1 MDNTINNEEIKTKD
15 KPKNYKKEYL
25 IGIFVLIAFMCLQLF
40 FSGFYDIYADSPL
53 VWIIFMAAGITFH
66 RKDWK
71 EYMLF
76 IFPVLNYFLFK
87 FFYIFIPNYIIIFIV
102 LGVLTIFYAV
112 KENSDKK
119 KIKIALV
126 IVLGTV
132 LFSTNYYLYSSRIIK
147 DGNLEAEIKR
157 SQEIKKPAFLSLKQ
171 GELDEIESMRI
182 SDVNKVKSLSGIE
195 SMDFLKTLYIDDEGF
210 IMDYSPFLKCKNLK
224 RMSIGYGYLNKL
236 GELDTFGKLEDLEIV
251 FPKKGSL
258 EDMPYFPDVKNL
270 DIQTKKPISLLGL
283 KNFPKVEKFSLSV
296 TGVPSF
302 DGIENL
308 TNLKELILYDKVIE
322 NYDKLLEIPT
332 LKKISLYSPLNVNDE
347 LIKKARAK
355 GIEVNVMEE
364 ANLIFQ

>member
-1 MDNTINNEEIKTKD
+1 MDNTINNEEIETKD
-15 KPKNYKKEYL
+15 KPKNYKREYL
-25 IGIFVLIAFMCLQLF
+25 IGIFMLIAFMCLQLC
-40 FSGFYDIYADSPL
+40 FSSIYDTSADSPL
-53 VWIIFMAAGITFH
+53 FWIVLMVAGIAFH
-66 RKDWK
+66 RGNWK
-71 EYMLF
+71 EYILW

-87 FFYIFIPNYIIIFIV
+87 FFYIFIPNYIVIFIV
-102 LGVLTIFYAV
+102 VAVLTIFYAV

-126 IVLGTV
+126 IVLGIL
-132 LFSTNYYLYSSRIIK
+132 LFSTNYYLYSNRIIK
-147 DGNLEAEIKR
+147 DGSLEAEIKHYQKIYR
-157 SQEIKKPAFLSLKQ
+157 PAFLSLKED
-171 GELDEIESMRI
+171 ELNKIDKI
-182 SDVNKVKSLSGIE
+182 SIGAGKKVKNLSGIE
-195 SMDFLKTLYIDDEGF
+195 KMNSIKQVSIDDDGF
-210 IMDYSPFLKCKNLK
+210 IMSYRPLLECKNLK
-224 RMSIGYGYLNKL
+224 RLIIRDGYLKKL
-236 GELDTFGKLEDLEIV
+236 GETGTFDNLVELVIDSV
-251 FPKKGSL
+251 KKGSL
-258 EDMPYFPDVKNL
+258 EDMPYFPDVKDLN
-270 DIQTKKPISLLGL
+270 IQTKKPISLSGL

-355 GIEVNVMEE
+355 GIEVDVMEE

>member
-1 MDNTINNEEIKTKD
+1 MDNTINNEETKTKD

-71 EYMLF
+71 EYILW

-126 IVLGTV
+126 IALGIL
-132 LFSTNYYLYSSRIIK
+132 LFSTNYYDYSNRIIK
-147 DGNLEAEIKR
+147 DRNLEAEIKR

-171 GELDEIESMRI
+171 GELDKIDEMRI

-195 SMDFLKTLYIDDEGF
+195 SMDSLKTLYIDDEGF
-210 IMDYSPFLKCKNLK
+210 IMDYSPLLKCKSLK
-224 RMSIGYGYLNKL
+224 RMSIWYGNLNKF
-236 GELDTFGKLEDLEIV
+236 GEIDTFKNLEDLVIV

-258 EDMPYFPDVKNL
+258 EDMPYFPDVKDLN
-270 DIQTKKPISLLGL
+270 IQTKKPISLSGL

-308 TNLKELILYDKVIE
+308 TNLRELILYDKVIE
-322 NYDKLLEIPT
+322 NYDKLLSIPT
-332 LKKISLYSPLNVNDE
+332 LKKISLYSPLNVNNE
-347 LIKKARAK
+347 LINAAKAK
-355 GIEVNVMEE
+355 GIEIEIME
-364 ANLIFQ
+364 

>member
-15 KPKNYKKEYL
+15 KSKNYKKKYL
-25 IGIFVLIAFMCLQLF
+25 IGIFMLIAFMFLQLF

-53 VWIIFMAAGITFH
+53 FWIIFMVAGITFH

-71 EYMLF
+71 EYMLL

-87 FFYIFIPNYIIIFIV
+87 FFYIFIPNYIVIFIV
-102 LGVLTIFYAV
+102 VAVLTIFYAV

-126 IVLGTV
+126 IALGLV
-132 LFSTNYYLYSSRIIK
+132 LFSTNYYLYSNRIIK

-171 GELDEIESMRI
+171 GELDEIDSMRI

-195 SMDFLKTLYIDDEGF
+195 SMDSLKTLYINDEGF
-210 IMDYSPFLKCKNLK
+210 IMDYSPLLKCKNLK
-224 RMSIGYGYLNKL
+224 RMSIWYGYLNKL
-236 GELDTFGKLEDLEIV
+236 GELDTFGKLEDLGIV

-270 DIQTKKPISLLGL
+270 DIQTKNPISLSGL
-283 KNFPKVEKFSLSV
+283 KNFPKAERFSLCV

-308 TNLKELILYDKVIE
+308 TNLEELTLYDEVIE
-322 NYDKLLEIPT
+322 NYDKLLSIPT
-332 LKKISLYSPLNVNDE
+332 LKKIALRSPLNVNDE
-347 LIKKARAK
+347 FINAAKAK
-355 GIEVNVMEE
+355 GIEIRIME
-364 ANLIFQ
+364 

>member
-15 KPKNYKKEYL
+15 KLKNYKKEYL
-25 IGIFVLIAFMCLQLF
+25 IGIFVLIAFMCLQLC
-40 FSGFYDIYADSPL
+40 FSSLYDASADSPSF
-53 VWIIFMAAGITFH
+53 WIIFMVAGIMFH

-71 EYMLF
+71 EYMLL

-87 FFYIFIPNYIIIFIV
+87 FFYIFIPNYIVIFIV
-102 LGVLTIFYAV
+102 VAVLTIFCAV

-126 IVLGTV
+126 IVLGIV
-132 LFSTNYYLYSSRIIK
+132 LFSTNCYLYSNRIIK

-157 SQEIKKPAFLSLKQ
+157 SQEIKKPAFISLKQ
-171 GELDEIESMRI
+171 GELDKIDEMRI

-195 SMDFLKTLYIDDEGF
+195 SMDSLKTLYIDDEGF
-210 IMDYSPFLKCKNLK
+210 IIDYSPLLKCKSLK
-224 RMSIGYGYLNKL
+224 RMSIWYGNLNKF
-236 GELDTFGKLEDLEIV
+236 GEIDTFKNLEDLVIA

-270 DIQTKKPISLLGL
+270 DIQNKKPISLSGL

-322 NYDKLLEIPT
+322 NYDKLLSIPT
-332 LKKISLYSPLNVNDE
+332 LKKISLYSPLNANDE
-347 LIKKARAK
+347 LINAAKAK
-355 GIEVNVMEE
+355 GIEIE
-364 ANLIFQ
+364 IIK

>member
-1 MDNTINNEEIKTKD
+1 MDNTIKNEEIKD
-15 KPKNYKKEYL
+15 KPKNYKKDYL
-25 IGIFVLIAFMCLQLF
+25 IGLIVLIAFMCLQLC
-40 FSGFYDIYADSPL
+40 FSSIYDTSADSPVL
-53 VWIIFMAAGITFH
+53 WIVLMVAGITFH
-66 RKDWK
+66 GGNWK
-71 EYMLF
+71 EYIIW
-76 IFPVLNYFLFK
+76 IFPVLNYFLFRLL
-87 FFYIFIPNYIIIFIV
+87 YIYIPNYIVIFIV
-102 LGVLTIFYAV
+102 TAVLTIFHAV

-126 IVLGTV
+126 IVLGIL
-132 LFSTNYYLYSSRIIK
+132 LFSTNYYLYYNRIIK

-157 SQEIKKPAFLSLKQ
+157 SQEIIKPAVLSLKQ
-171 GELDEIESMRI
+171 GELDEIESIWI
-182 SDVNKVKSLSGIE
+182 STVSKVKSLNGIE
-195 SMDFLKTLYIDDEGF
+195 DMNYLNTLFIDDEGF
-210 IMDYSPFLKCKNLK
+210 IMDYSPLLKCKNLK
-224 RMSIGYGYLNKL
+224 RMSIWYGNLERL
-236 GELDTFGKLEDLEIV
+236 GELDTFKNLEDLEIV

-322 NYDKLLEIPT
+322 NYDKLLNIPT
-332 LKKISLYSPLNVNDE
+332 LEKINLYSPLNVNDE
-347 LIKKARAK
+347 LINAARAK

-364 ANLIFQ
+364 SNLIFN